1 MSYLPD
7 PIVQSVY
14 ANLKNASPNSAINF
28 AILKIA
34 VSDPVLKKEY
44 EKRGGDHNKKF
55 LTNLFMDAGFDLIV
69 PSETVFNRD
78 VDSKFIDMGIKTEML
93 YCDVS
98 RDVVISTGYYVYPRS
113 SISKTPLMLANHVGI
128 VDSGYRGSLIGAFR
142 MLLPLDSTEDES
154 YTVEKYTRLLQI
166 CHPSLCPVFVVFVD
180 EEQLSSTE
188 RGAGGFGST
197 GV

>member
-14 ANLKNASPNSAINF
+14 ANLKNATPNSAINF

-69 PSETVFNRD
+69 PSEVVFNRD